1 MSEIEAKDSPGSSLA
16 TRVAAVSL
24 LYLAVYACVSWAD
37 LFTTKLA
44 LQQPNTVEGNVYAV
58 GDDGYSA
65 AKAWGITSVGA
76 LFILPFLVF
85 GLLAARRVS
94 ERWLQHP
101 IRSFA
106 KLYIN
111 PFSKKVI
118 DRSPLHMLS
127 FVLAF
132 PVLRLLAAGNN
143 WLISETGTGPIGW
156 LVGQVSNATNPT
168 LGFWLVLGPLFYL
181 LAFACSPLAVFVL
194 RRFGA
199 GSQAIQ
205 QPPEIGR
212 LIAVPGSSLGAAGSA
227 DGD

>member
-1 MSEIEAKDSPGSSLA
+1 MSADEPKAASNSSFVMR
-16 TRVAAVSL
+16 TVAFSI
-24 LYLAVYACVSWAD
+24 LYLAVYALVSWAD

-44 LQQPNTVEGNVYAV
+44 LLQPNTVEGNVYAV

-65 AKAWGITSVGA
+65 AKAWTITAVGA

-85 GLLAARRVS
+85 GLVAAGRVS
-94 ERWLQHP
+94 DGWLRHP

-111 PFSKKVI
+111 PFSKRVM

-168 LGFWLVLGPLFYL
+168 FGFWLVLGPLFYL

-199 GSQAIQ
+199 GSQPVEQ
-205 QPPEIGR
+205 SPETVR
-212 LIAVPGSSLGAAGSA
+212 SIAEPGLK
-227 DGD
+227 

>member
-1 MSEIEAKDSPGSSLA
+1 MSAVEPKAARNSSLA
-16 TRVAAVSL
+16 TRVVAFSL
-24 LYLAVYACVSWAD
+24 LYLAIYALVSWAD

-65 AKAWGITSVGA
+65 AKAWAITAVGA

-94 ERWLQHP
+94 ERWLRHP

-111 PFSKKVI
+111 PFSRKVI

-143 WLISETGTGPIGW
+143 WLISETGTGPIGR

-181 LAFACSPLAVFVL
+181 LAFACSPLATFVL

-199 GSQAIQ
+199 GSQAVQ
-205 QPPEIGR
+205 QPPEMGR
-212 LIAVPGSSLGAAGSA
+212 SIAEPVAAADGAAR
-227 DGD
+227 

>member
-1 MSEIEAKDSPGSSLA
+1 MVGGRS
-16 TRVAAVSL
+16 
-24 LYLAVYACVSWAD
+24 AD
-37 LFTTKLA
+37 
-44 LQQPNTVEGNVYAV
+44 GNVYGV
-58 GDDGYSA
+58 GDEGYSS
-65 AKAWGITSVGA
+65 AKAWTITAAGA

-94 ERWLQHP
+94 PMWLQRP

-106 KLYIN
+106 RFYIN
-111 PFSKKVI
+111 PFSRKVI

-127 FVLAF
+127 FVIAF

-156 LVGQVSNATNPT
+156 LVGQVSIATNPT

-181 LAFACSPLAVFVL
+181 LAFACSPFAVFVL

-199 GSQAIQ
+199 GSQA
-205 QPPEIGR
+205 
-212 LIAVPGSSLGAAGSA
+212 V
-227 DGD
+227 

>member
-1 MSEIEAKDSPGSSLA
+1 MSKIGPKVAQGSSFTA
-16 TRVAAVSL
+16 RVVACSL
-24 LYLAVYACVSWAD
+24 LYLAVYAVVSWAD

-65 AKAWGITSVGA
+65 SKAWTITAFGA

-85 GLLAARRVS
+85 GLSAARRVS

-101 IRSFA
+101 IRSFG
-106 KLYIN
+106 KFYIN
-111 PFSKKVI
+111 PFSRKVI

-132 PVLRLLAAGNN
+132 PLLRLLAAGNN
-143 WLISETGTGPIGW
+143 WMISETGTGPLGW
-156 LVGQVSNATNPT
+156 LVGQLSNATNPT

-181 LAFACSPLAVFVL
+181 LAFACSPLAVFML
-194 RRFGA
+194 RKFGA
-199 GSQAIQ
+199 GTSEVQLT
-205 QPPEIGR
+205 PE
-212 LIAVPGSSLGAAGSA
+212 LGQ
-227 DGD
+227 

>member
-1 MSEIEAKDSPGSSLA
+1 VVIFSI
-16 TRVAAVSL
+16 
-24 LYLAVYACVSWAD
+24 LYLAVYGVVSWAD

-58 GDDGYSA
+58 G
-65 AKAWGITSVGA
+65 A

-85 GLLAARRVS
+85 GLVIARRVS
-94 ERWLQHP
+94 ERWLQQP
-101 IRSFA
+101 IRSFG
-106 KLYIN
+106 KFYIN
-111 PFSKKVI
+111 PFSEKVI

-132 PVLRLLAAGNN
+132 PLLRLLAAGNN

-156 LVGQVSNATNPT
+156 SVGQVANATNPT

-181 LAFACSPLAVFVL
+181 LAFACSPLAVLIL

-199 GSQAIQ
+199 GSRDVE
-205 QPPEIGR
+205 QPHDMGR
-212 LIAVPGSSLGAAGSA
+212 FVTEP
-227 DGD
+227 DRWNHKQ

>member
-1 MSEIEAKDSPGSSLA
+1 MSTSMPKAAPDTSF
-16 TRVAAVSL
+16 TNRVVIFSI
-24 LYLAVYACVSWAD
+24 LYLAVYGVVSWAD

-58 GDDGYSA
+58 GADGYSA
-65 AKAWGITSVGA
+65 SKAWTITAVGA

-85 GLLAARRVS
+85 GLVVARRVS
-94 ERWLQHP
+94 ERWLQQP
-101 IRSFA
+101 IRSFG
-106 KLYIN
+106 KFYIN
-111 PFSKKVI
+111 PFSEKVI

-132 PVLRLLAAGNN
+132 PLLRLLAAGNN

-181 LAFACSPLAVFVL
+181 LAFACSPLAVLIL

-199 GSQAIQ
+199 GSRDVE
-205 QPPEIGR
+205 QPPDMGR
-212 LIAVPGSSLGAAGSA
+212 FVAEP
-227 DGD
+227 DRWNHKQ